1 MLGIKLFKNAIK
13 HTNSIRN
20 ISTFKSSAPLLA
32 SFARRNVEPIQS
44 SGDREINNNNNNNN
58 SNNSFINSSY
68 NSFNDSHFGDNSQNN
83 INWDHEL
90 KNMIPI
96 KKRLIDLPTED
107 QAETIEFIK
116 ENEISINKDKD
127 IYLPKPI
134 EEIELSPF
142 QSRIKDFLCKK
153 FEKPTPVQSLGW
165 PIALSGND
173 MLGISKT
180 GSGKTLSFILPA
192 IEHILAQPRQAF
204 YPGPSVL
211 VVAPTRELATQIK
224 QEAEQYVRL
233 VNISIANLFGGS
245 GRRSQQY
252 ELARRPKIV
261 VGTPGRIIDFMESG
275 DLSLKNVSFLVVD
288 EADRL
293 MEMGFEQQTETIFNS
308 IRPDRQ
314 VLYWS
319 ATWPKK
325 VSAIAS
331 KYIRTPIRLQI
342 GTSELTANKN
352 ISQKFKIVP
361 SDADKVDAL
370 MDTLGEIYSND
381 EKAQTLIF
389 TMTKKGADTL
399 KNYIQNN
406 GDNVR
411 IEALHGDIEQNKREK
426 IVRDFK
432 NKYLDI
438 VVATD
443 VASRGLDIKG
453 ISHVINFSLPS
464 DCETY
469 VHRIGR
475 TGRAGALGTS
485 HSILSKNSLDDM
497 ELVKDLTSLLQRSDQ
512 EVPSE
517 FLDIAAIRQRESM
530 KPYSGGGKGRNYGG
544 GGRGGNYGGSRG
556 GNYGGN
562 RGGNY
567 GGGNRGRN
575 YGGNRGGDYG
585 GSRGGDYGGGN
596 YGGSRGVSFGKRR
609 D

>member
-13 HTNSIRN
+13 HTNGLRS
-20 ISTFKSSAPLLA
+20 ISTFRSTEPLFA
-32 SFARRNVEPIQS
+32 SFQKRSEGSTQS
-44 SGDREINNNNNNNN
+44 YKENNNYQNNYNNNN
-58 SNNSFINSSY
+58 SSFMNNDGY
-68 NSFNDSHFGDNSQNN
+68 NNRSNEGFDNYGSRKIE
-83 INWDHEL
+83 INWDDEL
-90 KNMIPI
+90 KNMTPI
-96 KKRLIDLPTED
+96 RKRLIDLPTED
-107 QAETIEFIK
+107 QQETIDFIK
-116 ENEISINKDKD
+116 EFEISVKKEKDF
-127 IYLPKPI
+127 YLPKPVDTI
-134 EEIELSPF
+134 ESVPF
-142 QSRIKDFLCKK
+142 QSTIKSFLSKK

-165 PIALSGND
+165 PIALSGSD

-192 IEHILAQPRQAF
+192 IEHILAQPRQSY

-211 VVAPTRELATQIK
+211 VVAPTRELANQIN
-224 QEAEQYVRL
+224 QEAEQYLRL
-233 VNISIANLFGGS
+233 VNIEIATIYGGAP
-245 GRRSQQY
+245 RRSQQ
-252 ELARRPKIV
+252 LQLSRRPKIV

-275 DLSLKNVSFLVVD
+275 DLSLKNISFLVVD

-293 MEMGFEQQTETIFNS
+293 MEMGFEQQIDNIFNS

-325 VSAIAS
+325 VSSFAEKHI
-331 KYIRTPIRLQI
+331 KTPIRLQI
-342 GTSELTANKN
+342 GSSLLTANKS

-370 MDTLGEIYSND
+370 MDTLGEIYTAD
-381 EKAQTLIF
+381 ERAQTLIF

-399 KNYIQNN
+399 KHYIQSN

-411 IEALHGDIEQNKREK
+411 IDTLHGDVDQNRRER
-426 IVRDFK
+426 IVQDFK
-432 NKYLDI
+432 NKRLDI

-485 HSILSKNSLDDM
+485 HSILSNNSLDDM
-497 ELVKDLTSLLQRSDQ
+497 ELVGDLTNLLQRSEQ

-517 FLDIAAIRQRESM
+517 FLDINAIRNRQNM
-530 KPYSGGGKGRNYGG
+530 KNANGGGKNGGRRNGG
-544 GGRGGNYGGSRG
+544 G
-556 GNYGGN
+556 

-567 GGGNRGRN
+567 GGGNRG
-575 YGGNRGGDYG
+575 
-585 GSRGGDYGGGN
+585 GN
-596 YGGSRGVSFGKRR
+596 YGGRNRY
-609 D
+609 

>member
-1 MLGIKLFKNAIK
+1 MLGIKIFKNAIK
-13 HTNSIRN
+13 HTNGIRS
-20 ISTFKSSAPLLA
+20 ISTFRSTEPLFA
-32 SFARRNVEPIQS
+32 SFQRKSQGSTQS
-44 SGDREINNNNNNNN
+44 YGETNNYQNNYNNNDNNNNGYMINDGYNNR
-58 SNNSFINSSY
+58 SN
-68 NSFNDSHFGDNSQNN
+68 DNIGGKKE
-83 INWDHEL
+83 INWEGEL
-90 KNMIPI
+90 KNMVPI
-96 KKRLIDLPTED
+96 RKRLIDLPTED
-107 QAETIEFIK
+107 QQETLDFIK
-116 ENEISINKDKD
+116 EFEISIKKNNDF
-127 IYLPKPI
+127 YLPKPI
-134 EEIELSPF
+134 DTIESAPF
-142 QSRIKDFLCKK
+142 QSAIKNFLSKK

-192 IEHILAQPRQAF
+192 IEHILAQARQAY

-211 VVAPTRELATQIK
+211 VVAPTRELANQINE
-224 QEAEQYVRL
+224 EAAQFLRL
-233 VNISIANLFGGS
+233 VNIGTAIIYGGAA
-245 GRRSQQY
+245 RRSQQ
-252 ELARRPKIV
+252 LQLSRRPRIV
-261 VGTPGRIIDFMESG
+261 VGTPGRIIDFMETG
-275 DLSLKNVSFLVVD
+275 DLSLKNISFLVVD

-293 MEMGFEQQTETIFNS
+293 MEMGFEQQMESIFNS

-325 VSAIAS
+325 VGSFAERHIGD
-331 KYIRTPIRLQI
+331 PIKLQI
-342 GTSELTANKN
+342 GGSQLTANKS
-352 ISQKFKIVP
+352 IKQKFKIVP
-361 SDADKVDAL
+361 TDADKVEAL
-370 MDTLGEIYSND
+370 MDTLGEIYSAD

-399 KNYIQNN
+399 KHYIQSN

-411 IEALHGDIEQNKREK
+411 IDTLHGDVDQNKRER
-426 IVRDFK
+426 IIQDFK
-432 NKYLDI
+432 NKRLDI

-485 HSILSKNSLDDM
+485 HSIISNNSLDDM
-497 ELVKDLTSLLQRSDQ
+497 ELVGDLTNLLQRSEQ
-512 EVPSE
+512 EVPTE
-517 FLDIAAIRQRESM
+517 FLDINAIKSRQNM
-530 KPYSGGGKGRNYGG
+530 KGSGGNGGRGGRNG
-544 GGRGGNYGGSRG
+544 GGRGGNRG

-567 GGGNRGRN
+567 GG
-575 YGGNRGGDYG
+575 
-585 GSRGGDYGGGN
+585 
-596 YGGSRGVSFGKRR
+596 R
-609 D
+609 DRY